1 MADNNC
7 GQTTIIP
14 DNNQVNLQDV
24 NRTITVTDNNCC
36 TTVDVTQP
44 ITQVVQVLTGPI
56 GATGAAGVLPTSGSL
71 NLTGSINVSGSIT
84 ANNFIGGI
92 FSGSFIGSLQGT
104 ASYALQALSSS
115 YATTASYV
123 LNSGLTYAIVTGSIT
138 ASVDI
143 GNTIFLVKSSSYTPF
158 SISNTGEVT
167 ISGSASNLL
176 TVKNS
181 DNTNVLAVSQSGVII
196 LATSSIE
203 LSGIAPNGGIYF
215 TSSSLF
221 IGLD

>member
-84 ANNFIGGI
+84 ANNFYGDL
-92 FSGSFIGSLQGT
+92 FGT
-104 ASYALQALSSS
+104 ASFSL
-115 YATTASYV
+115 TASYV

-138 ASVDI
+138 ASVDV
-143 GNTIFLVKSSSYTPF
+143 GNTIFLVKSGSYTPF

-167 ISGSASNLL
+167 ISGSASTLL
-176 TVKNS
+176 SVKNTN
-181 DNTNVLAVSQSGVII
+181 NTSILAVSQSGVIV
-196 LATSSIE
+196 LATSSVE
-203 LSGIAPNGGIYF
+203 LFSSAPNGGIYF
-215 TSSSLF
+215 TSSSLY
-221 IGLD
+221 IGVD

>member
-1 MADNNC
+1 MVDNNC

-71 NLTGSINVSGSIT
+71 NLTGSINVSGSVT
-84 ANNFIGGI
+84 ANNFYGDL
-92 FSGSFIGSLQGT
+92 FGT
-104 ASYALQALSSS
+104 ASYAL
-115 YATTASYV
+115 TASYV

-138 ASVDI
+138 ASVDV
-143 GNTIFLVKSSSYTPF
+143 GNTIFLVKSGSYTPF
-158 SISNTGEVT
+158 SISNTGAVT
-167 ISGSASNLL
+167 ISGSASTLL
-176 TVKNS
+176 SVKNAN
-181 DNTNVLAVSQSGVII
+181 DTDILAVSQSGVII

-203 LSGIAPNGGIYF
+203 LSSPAPNGGIYF

>member
-84 ANNFIGGI
+84 ANNFYGDL
-92 FSGSFIGSLQGT
+92 FGT
-104 ASYALQALSSS
+104 ASYAI
-115 YATTASYV
+115 TASYA
-123 LNSGLTYAIVTGSIT
+123 LNSALTYAIVTGSIT
-138 ASVDI
+138 ASVDV
-143 GNTIFLVKSSSYTPF
+143 GNTIFLVKSGSYTPF
-158 SISNTGEVT
+158 SISNIGEVT

-176 TVKNS
+176 SIKNS
-181 DNTNVLAVSQSGVII
+181 NNTNILVVSQSGVVI

>member
-36 TTVDVTQP
+36 TTIDVTQP
-44 ITQVVQVLTGPI
+44 ITQVVQVLTGPV
-56 GATGAAGVLPTSGSL
+56 GATGAPGVLPDSGSL
-71 NLTGSINVSGSIT
+71 NLTGSINVSGSVT
-84 ANNFIGGI
+84 AN
-92 FSGSFIGSLQGT
+92 SFYGDLFGT
-104 ASYALQALSSS
+104 ASFAL
-115 YATTASYV
+115 TASYV

-138 ASVDI
+138 ASVDV
-143 GNTIFLVKSSSYTPF
+143 GNTIFLVKSGSYTPF
-158 SISNTGEVT
+158 SISNTGAVT
-167 ISGSASNLL
+167 ISGSASTLL
-176 TVKNS
+176 SVKNANDTS
-181 DNTNVLAVSQSGVII
+181 VLTVSQSGVIV

-203 LSGIAPNGGIYF
+203 LSSPAPNGGIYF

>member
-44 ITQVVQVLTGPI
+44 ITQVVQVLTGPV
-56 GATGAAGVLPTSGSL
+56 GATGAPGVLPTSGSL
-71 NLTGSINVSGSIT
+71 NLTGSISVFGSIT
-84 ANNFIGGI
+84 AN
-92 FSGSFIGSLQGT
+92 SFYGDLFGTSSYAIT
-104 ASYALQALSSS
+104 ASYALNGSGGG
-115 YATTASYV
+115 
-123 LNSGLTYAIVTGSIT
+123 GLTYAIVTGSIT
-138 ASVDI
+138 ASVDV
-143 GNTIFLVKSSSYTPF
+143 GNTIFFVKSGSYTPF
-158 SISNTGEVT
+158 SIGSTGAVI

-176 TVKNS
+176 TIKNA
-181 DNTNVLAVSQSGVII
+181 NNINVLAVSQSGVVV
-196 LATSSIE
+196 LATSSVI

-215 TSSSLF
+215 TSSSLY

>member
-71 NLTGSINVSGSIT
+71 NLTGSINVSGSVS
-84 ANNFIGGI
+84 AN
-92 FSGSFIGSLQGT
+92 SFYGNLFGT
-104 ASYALQALSSS
+104 ASYAI
-115 YATTASYV
+115 TASYV

-143 GNTIFLVKSSSYTPF
+143 GNTIFLVKSGSYTPF
-158 SISNTGEVT
+158 SIGNTGAVT

-176 TVKNS
+176 TIKNS
-181 DNTNVLAVSQSGVII
+181 SGTNVLAVSQSGVVV
-196 LATSSIE
+196 LATSSVI
-203 LSGIAPNGGIYF
+203 LSGTAPNGGIYF
-215 TSSSLF
+215 TSSSLY

>member
-1 MADNNC
+1 MIDNNY
-7 GQTTIIP
+7 GQTIIIP
-14 DNNQVNLQDV
+14 DNNQVNLQDI
-24 NRTITVTDNNCC
+24 NQTITVVDNNNS
-36 TTVDVTQP
+36 TIIDVIQP
-44 ITQVVQVLTGPI
+44 ITQVIQVLTGPI
-56 GATGAAGVLPTSGSL
+56 GAAGAPGVLPESGSL

-84 ANNFIGGI
+84 AN
-92 FSGSFIGSLQGT
+92 SFYGDLFGT
-104 ASYALQALSSS
+104 ASYAL
-115 YATTASYV
+115 TASYV

-138 ASVDI
+138 ASVDV
-143 GNTIFLVKSSSYTPF
+143 GNTIFLIKSGSYTPF

-181 DNTNVLAVSQSGVII
+181 DNTNVLAVSQSGVIV

-221 IGLD
+221 VGLD

>member
-84 ANNFIGGI
+84 ANNFYGDL
-92 FSGSFIGSLQGT
+92 FGT
-104 ASYALQALSSS
+104 ASYAI
-115 YATTASYV
+115 TASYA
-123 LNSGLTYAIVTGSIT
+123 LNGGSGGALTYAIVTGSIT
-138 ASVDI
+138 ASVDV
-143 GNTIFLVKSSSYTPF
+143 GNTIFLVKSGSYTPF
-158 SISNTGEVT
+158 SIGSTGAVT

-176 TVKNS
+176 TIKNS
-181 DNTNVLAVSQSGVII
+181 NNTNILVVSQSGVVV
-196 LATSSIE
+196 LATSSVI
-203 LSGIAPNGGIYF
+203 LSGTAPNGGIYF
-215 TSSSLF
+215 TSSSLY

>member
-36 TTVDVTQP
+36 TTIDVIQP
-44 ITQVVQVLTGPI
+44 ITQVVQVLTGPV

-71 NLTGSINVSGSIT
+71 NLTGSINVSGSVT
-84 ANNFIGGI
+84 AN
-92 FSGSFIGSLQGT
+92 SFYGDLFGT
-104 ASYALQALSSS
+104 ASFAL
-115 YATTASYV
+115 TASYV

-138 ASVDI
+138 ASVDV
-143 GNTIFLVKSSSYTPF
+143 GNTIFLVKSGSYTPF
-158 SISNTGEVT
+158 SISNAGAVI
-167 ISGSASNLL
+167 ISGSASTLL
-176 TVKNS
+176 SVKNAN
-181 DNTNVLAVSQSGVII
+181 DTNVLTVSQSGVIV

-203 LSGIAPNGGIYF
+203 LSSPAPNGGIYF

>member
-1 MADNNC
+1 MIDNNY
-7 GQTTIIP
+7 GQTIIIP

-24 NRTITVTDNNCC
+24 NQTITVVDNNNS
-36 TTVDVTQP
+36 TIIDVTQP

-56 GATGAAGVLPTSGSL
+56 GAPGAPGVLPTSGSL

-84 ANNFIGGI
+84 ANNFYGDL
-92 FSGSFIGSLQGT
+92 FGT
-104 ASYALQALSSS
+104 ASYAL
-115 YATTASYV
+115 TASYV
-123 LNSGLTYAIVTGSIT
+123 LNGGLTYAIVTGSIT
-138 ASVDI
+138 ASVDV
-143 GNTIFLVKSSSYTPF
+143 GNDIFLVKSGSYTPF
-158 SISNTGEVT
+158 SISNTGAVT

-176 TVKNS
+176 TVKNAS
-181 DNTNVLAVSQSGVII
+181 NTNILTVSQSGVIT

>member
-44 ITQVVQVLTGPI
+44 ITQVVQILTGPI
-56 GATGAAGVLPTSGSL
+56 GAAGAPGVLPTSGSL

-84 ANNFIGGI
+84 AN
-92 FSGSFIGSLQGT
+92 SFYGDLFGT
-104 ASYALQALSSS
+104 ASYAL
-115 YATTASYV
+115 TASYV
-123 LNSGLTYAIVTGSIT
+123 LNGGLTYAIVTGSIT
-138 ASVDI
+138 ASVDV
-143 GNTIFLVKSSSYTPF
+143 GNDIFLVKSGSYTPF
-158 SISNTGEVT
+158 SISNTGAVT
-167 ISGSASNLL
+167 ISGSAPNLL
-176 TVKNS
+176 TVKNA
-181 DNTNVLAVSQSGVII
+181 NNINVLAVSQSGVVI

-203 LSGIAPNGGIYF
+203 LTGTAPNGGIYF

>member
-84 ANNFIGGI
+84 ANNFYGDL
-92 FSGSFIGSLQGT
+92 FGT
-104 ASYALQALSSS
+104 ASFAL
-115 YATTASYV
+115 TASYV

-138 ASVDI
+138 ASVDV
-143 GNTIFLVKSSSYTPF
+143 GNTIFLVKSGSYTPF
-158 SISNTGEVT
+158 SISNTGAVT

-176 TVKNS
+176 TVKNIN
-181 DNTNVLAVSQSGVII
+181 NTSVLAVSQSGVIV
-196 LATSSIE
+196 LATSSVE
-203 LSGIAPNGGIYF
+203 LTSPAPNGGIYF

>member
-71 NLTGSINVSGSIT
+71 NLTGSINVSGSVT
-84 ANNFIGGI
+84 ANNFYGDL
-92 FSGSFIGSLQGT
+92 FGT
-104 ASYALQALSSS
+104 ASYAL
-115 YATTASYV
+115 TASYV

-138 ASVDI
+138 ASVDV
-143 GNTIFLVKSSSYTPF
+143 GNTIFLVKSGSYTPF
-158 SISNTGEVT
+158 SISNTGAVT
-167 ISGSASNLL
+167 ISGSASTLL
-176 TVKNS
+176 SVKNAN
-181 DNTNVLAVSQSGVII
+181 DTNVLAVSQSGVII

-203 LSGIAPNGGIYF
+203 LSSPAPNGGIYF

>member
-1 MADNNC
+1 MTDNNC

-14 DNNQVNLQDV
+14 DNNQVSLQDV
-24 NRTITVTDNNCC
+24 NQIITVTDNNCC
-36 TTVDVTQP
+36 TVIDVVQP

-71 NLTGSINVSGSIT
+71 NLTGSINVSGSVT
-84 ANNFIGGI
+84 ANNFYGDL
-92 FSGSFIGSLQGT
+92 FGT
-104 ASYALQALSSS
+104 ASYAL
-115 YATTASYV
+115 TASYV

-138 ASVDI
+138 ASVDV
-143 GNTIFLVKSSSYTPF
+143 GNTIFFVKSSSYTPF

-176 TVKNS
+176 TVKNAN
-181 DNTNVLAVSQSGVII
+181 NTNMLAVSQSGVVV
-196 LATSSIE
+196 LATSSVE
-203 LSGIAPNGGIYF
+203 LSGTAPNGGIYF

-221 IGLD
+221 VGLD